1 MEIHHPDGNRHL
13 DSYPD
18 QLGSHFLH
26 ETALKI
32 LPYLLQVREFFRIF
46 AGDFEDMWLEIVLI
60 IVCFAVVLWGADR
73 FTDGAC
79 GLARRLKVSELVIGL
94 TVVSLGTSLPEFI
107 VSFMSVLRGS
117 GNMSVGNVMGSNIF
131 NILVI
136 IGAAAIMR
144 NIKVEA
150 SLLRRD
156 IPICLLASL
165 LLFTFAVSEGMITRL
180 EGMLMVAFFCGY
192 LYMAYRVALKD
203 RKTSQE
209 ETKSEEM
216 PVWKILTLIV
226 VGIAALVVGGRV
238 LVDNAAAVAREWGV
252 SESVIG
258 MTILA
263 GGTSLP
269 ELATSLMAARKG
281 SFGLALGN
289 VIGSNVFNI
298 AFVVGTCSSVVP
310 MVVTEIT
317 PLDWGMLVGSVAL
330 VWLVGF
336 TSRKFCLWEGVLL
349 VLCYLSYLTFLLMR

>member
-1 MEIHHPDGNRHL
+1 ML
-13 DSYPD
+13 
-18 QLGSHFLH
+18 
-26 ETALKI
+26 
-32 LPYLLQVREFFRIF
+32 
-46 AGDFEDMWLEIVLI
+46 LEILII

-117 GNMSVGNVMGSNIF
+117 GDMSVGNVMGSNIF

-136 IGAAAIMR
+136 IGSAAMMR
-144 NIKVEA
+144 NINVDS

-156 IPICLLASL
+156 IPVCLVASVLLCAFAYSGGLIARWEGL
-165 LLFTFAVSEGMITRL
+165 LL
-180 EGMLMVAFFCGY
+180 VAFFCGY
-192 LYMAYRVALKD
+192 LYLAYRVAVKD
-203 RKTSQE
+203 RKATQE
-209 ETKSEEM
+209 ETSSDEM
-216 PVWKILTLIV
+216 SMLKILTLIV
-226 VGIAALVVGGRV
+226 VGIAALVIGGRI
-238 LVDNAAAVAREWGV
+238 LVDTAASVAREWGI

-269 ELATSLMAARKG
+269 ELATSIIAARKG

-298 AFVVGTCSSVVP
+298 AFVIGLCSSVVP
-310 MVVTEIT
+310 MAVTEIT
-317 PLDWGMLVGSVAL
+317 LLDWGMLVGSVML
-330 VWLVGF
+330 VWLVGW
-336 TSRKFCLWEGVLL
+336 TSRRFCKWEGALL
-349 VLCYLSYLTFLLMR
+349 LLCYLGYLTALLMR

>member
-1 MEIHHPDGNRHL
+1 MEGML
-13 DSYPD
+13 
-18 QLGSHFLH
+18 
-26 ETALKI
+26 
-32 LPYLLQVREFFRIF
+32 
-46 AGDFEDMWLEIVLI
+46 LEILII

-117 GNMSVGNVMGSNIF
+117 GDMSVGNVMGSNIF

-136 IGAAAIMR
+136 IGSAAMMR
-144 NIKVEA
+144 NINVDS

-156 IPICLLASL
+156 IPICLLASVLLCAFAYSGGLIARWEGL
-165 LLFTFAVSEGMITRL
+165 LLV
-180 EGMLMVAFFCGY
+180 VFFCGY
-192 LYMAYRVALKD
+192 LYLAYRVAKKD
-203 RKTSQE
+203 RKEAQE
-209 ETKSEEM
+209 EANADEM
-216 PVWKILTLIV
+216 SMPKILALIV
-226 VGIAALVVGGRV
+226 VGIAALVIGGRI
-238 LVDNAAAVAREWGV
+238 LVDTAASVAREWGI

-269 ELATSLMAARKG
+269 ELATSIIAARKG

-298 AFVVGTCSSVVP
+298 AFVIGLCSSVVP
-310 MVVTEIT
+310 MAVTEIT
-317 PLDWGMLVGSVAL
+317 VLDWGMLVGSVML
-330 VWLVGF
+330 VWLVGW
-336 TSRKFCLWEGVLL
+336 TSRRFCKWEGALL
-349 VLCYLSYLTFLLMR
+349 LLCYLGYLTALLMR